1 MGILNDI
8 RDKWREFKMKQ
19 NEETKVIP
27 DDVTRDR
34 YLRSLRRQ
42 WRVINEQKEK
52 ENLKR
57 AISEHFRQ
65 ETRRNVYGMKEDYS
79 RLKALQEIKQRKAVN
94 ILREKRYFLGS
105 KLKKQKTDNGYLGKY
120 EL

>member
-1 MGILNDI
+1 MGILNDLM
-8 RDKWREFKMKQ
+8 DKWKEIKNKQ
-19 NEETKVIP
+19 NGEKEEIP
-27 DDVTRDR
+27 DEITRDR

-57 AISEHFRQ
+57 AISKHFRQ
-65 ETRRNVYGMKEDYS
+65 ETRRNVYGMREDYL
-79 RLKALQEIKQRKAVN
+79 RLKLLQETKTLNK
-94 ILREKRYFLGS
+94 KRNFLGS
-105 KLKKQKTDNGYLGKY
+105 KHKKNNGYLGRY